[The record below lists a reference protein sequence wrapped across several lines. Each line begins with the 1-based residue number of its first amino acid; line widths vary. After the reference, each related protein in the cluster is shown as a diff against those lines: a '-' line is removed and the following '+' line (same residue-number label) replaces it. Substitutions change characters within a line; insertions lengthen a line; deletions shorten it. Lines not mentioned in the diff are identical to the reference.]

1 MSITTITMKG
11 KNKNVEEKNKR
22 GVKSK

>member
-1 MSITTITMKG
+1 MSITTITTKG

-22 GVKSK
+22 GVKSE

>member
-1 MSITTITMKG
+1 MSITTITMRG

>member
-11 KNKNVEEKNKR
+11 KNINVEEKNKR